1 MKRKWA
7 VDSASSNN
15 ARPVQG
21 IRHAGARG
29 VVENGGARP
38 PAPGAGAGGP
48 APPILAVPLGPRVY
62 PLPLDFPAP
71 HALVPDPGRNVP
83 GVPHDGPVPLSLMQT
98 LFVTPDGLTT
108 TPPQLRSMNTHGDFS
123 ASLMFCPPPII
134 PRAPPLPPVLDRSAS
149 QTNAGRAEPPLPD
162 PAGTVAKTGLVRET
176 GPAQSLTE
184 EGLQTMWAERQAL
197 IANWKHE
204 VLRADLPYD
213 VFQLIVQAALEGG
226 APDDVLQEL
235 VFLRNLGA
243 VCKAFAVR
251 VEELR
256 GDPQWFQLRARA
268 AAHERVIL
276 VNGLDFTKAFST
288 AFLRTRW
295 RQPGLES
302 RFDMARFGA
311 HLRLDNSR
319 HPVHGNVPAGGVAW
333 TERPSGLL
341 GPRKLGLGPMPLV
354 CFGRLRYC
362 PDSLEKPC
370 APSKIFREFVKRHGD
385 QITDLSISEK
395 RPGMSLDWLAD
406 LKGLQSLDLSGF
418 SSHAAPRIAND
429 LLVRL
434 RQLAISE
441 ATLGHWLR
449 SGPLR
454 FEEWCA
460 MEDLAIIGSTL
471 PFSGARLT
479 VFPPALRR
487 LTADLTLLSN
497 ELVFPAGLEALR
509 LSLDRSDG
517 PEQLDRHL
525 TKLGGLPAFS
535 ELVVVNSG
543 AMVADQRSKALA
555 VFLGGG
561 SHRLRVLRMSN
572 SDTEDVLPALTK
584 VDSLVELELGFSMI
598 KKDFV
603 LLSQVVRKQPQLR
616 VLTLNGEFIRENDGL
631 AMLLDALAACANLH
645 SLHLKFSTESRGK
658 QSHAETLM
666 KRLLQEYRNFRSV
679 PCPGP
684 YNSEIGDRQRPNWLL
699 RPAPRR
705 FDNGGS

>member
-1 MKRKWA
+1 MKRSA
-7 VDSASSNN
+7 ADSASSNN

-21 IRHAGARG
+21 IRHAGEHG

-38 PAPGAGAGGP
+38 PAPGAGAGAP
-48 APPILAVPLGPRVY
+48 AAPNLWVPLGPRVY
-62 PLPLDFPAP
+62 PLPLDFPPP
-71 HALVPDPGRNVP
+71 HVLVPDTGLNEP
-83 GVPHDGPVPLSLMQT
+83 GVPLDGPVPPSLMQT

-108 TPPQLRSMNTHGDFS
+108 TPPHLRSMNTHGDFS
-123 ASLMFCPPPII
+123 ASLMFGPPPII
-134 PRAPPLPPVLDRSAS
+134 PRAPPLPPVLDKSAS
-149 QTNAGRAEPPLPD
+149 QTTAGRTESPLPVRD
-162 PAGTVAKTGLVRET
+162 GTVAKTGLVRET

-184 EGLQTMWAERQAL
+184 EGLKTIWAERQAL
-197 IANWKHE
+197 IAKWKDE
-204 VLRADLPYD
+204 VLEADLPYD

-226 APDDVLQEL
+226 APDDVRQEL
-235 VFLRNLGA
+235 GFLRNLGA
-243 VCKAFAVR
+243 VCKAIAVR

-268 AAHERVIL
+268 AADEKVIL

-288 AFLRTRW
+288 AFLRARW
-295 RQPGLES
+295 RQTGLES

-319 HPVHGNVPAGGVAW
+319 QPVHGNVPAGGVAW
-333 TERPSGLL
+333 TERPSALL

-362 PDSLEKPC
+362 PDPLEKPC
-370 APSKIFREFVKRHGD
+370 APSKIFTEFVKRHGD

-395 RPGMSLDWLAD
+395 WPGMSLDWLAD

-418 SSHAAPRIAND
+418 TSHAAPRIAND

-460 MEDLAIIGSTL
+460 MEDLAIIGGTL
-471 PFSGARLT
+471 PFSDARLT
-479 VFPPALRR
+479 VLPPALRR
-487 LTADLTLLSN
+487 LTADLNLLSN

-509 LSLDRSDG
+509 LALDRSDG
-517 PEQLDRHL
+517 PEQLARQL
-525 TKLGGLPAFS
+525 TKLCGLPAFS

-543 AMVADQRSKALA
+543 AMLANQWSKALA

-561 SHRLRVLRMSN
+561 SHRLRVLRMST
-572 SDTEDVLPALTK
+572 SDAKHVLPALTK
-584 VDSLVELELGFSMI
+584 VDSLVELELGFSMM
-598 KKDFV
+598 KNDFL
-603 LLSQVVRKQPQLR
+603 LLSQVVRNQPQLR
-616 VLTLNGEFIRENDGL
+616 VLTLNGEFMRENDGL
-631 AMLLDALAACANLH
+631 AMLMDALGACANLH
-645 SLHLKFSTESRGK
+645 SLHLRFSTETRGK
-658 QSHAETLM
+658 QSHAQTLM

-684 YNSEIGDRQRPNWLL
+684 YNSEVGDRQSSNWLL

-705 FDNGGS
+705 SDNGGS